1 MFQLAEYYLIMSTS
15 NAVSEQSFSV
25 LRWIK
30 TYLRNTMIQN
40 SLNHTVCLNIYT
52 EGPMQINLKEILNE
66 FVNSSDKG
74 KKFFVKFFDQ

>member
-1 MFQLAEYYLIMSTS
+1 
-15 NAVSEQSFSV
+15 
-25 LRWIK
+25 
-30 TYLRNTMIQN
+30 MIQN

-74 KKFFVKFFDQ
+74 KKFFVKFFD